1 MTNDNFNEIIERSIK
16 IRKSYHELELKQN
29 SKVWTI
35 EQDALGFL
43 SDAGLVGRN
52 TMSHEKTWSKANSD
66 EELEHKLAES
76 IWWIINLADRMDI
89 DIKVAIEKFLTKTEN
104 LFK

>member
-1 MTNDNFNEIIERSIK
+1 MANDNFDEIIKRSIN
-16 IRKSYHELELKQN
+16 IRKLYHELEVKQN
-29 SKVWTI
+29 GKVWTI

-66 EELEHKLAES
+66 AELEHKLAES
-76 IWWIINLADRMDI
+76 LWWIINLSDRMDI
-89 DIKVAIEKFLTKTEN
+89 DIKTVMEKFLSKTEK
-104 LFK
+104 LF

>member
-1 MTNDNFNEIIERSIK
+1 MANDNFDEIIERSIK
-16 IRKSYHELELKQN
+16 IRKLYHELELKQN
-29 SKVWTI
+29 GKIWTI

-43 SDAGLVGRN
+43 SDAGLVGRS

-76 IWWIINLADRMDI
+76 IWWIINLSDRMDI
-89 DIKVAIEKFLTKTEN
+89 DIKVAMEKFLSKTEK
-104 LFK
+104 LF

>member
-1 MTNDNFNEIIERSIK
+1 MAVENFDEIIKRSIK
-16 IRKSYHELELKQN
+16 IRKLYHELELKQN
-29 SKVWTI
+29 GKVWTI

-43 SDAGLVGRN
+43 ADAGLVGRN

-76 IWWIINLADRMDI
+76 IWWIINLSDRMSI
-89 DIKVAIEKFLTKTEN
+89 DIKVAMEKFLTKTET
-104 LFK
+104 LF

>member
-1 MTNDNFNEIIERSIK
+1 MANDNFDEIIKRSIK
-16 IRKSYHELELKQN
+16 IRKLYNELELKQN
-29 SKVWTI
+29 GKVWTV

-52 TMSHEKTWSKANSD
+52 IMSHEKTWSKANSD

-76 IWWIINLADRMDI
+76 IWWIINLSDRMEI
-89 DIKVAIEKFLTKTEN
+89 DIKVAMEKFLSKTEK
-104 LFK
+104 LF

>member
-1 MTNDNFNEIIERSIK
+1 MAVENFDEIMERSIK
-16 IRKSYHELELKQN
+16 IRKLYHELELKQN
-29 SKVWTI
+29 GKVWTI

-76 IWWIINLADRMDI
+76 IWWIINLSDRMAI
-89 DIKVAIEKFLTKTEN
+89 DIKVAMEKFLTKTEN
-104 LFK
+104 LF